1 MRALLTAGLSELGLD
16 AARVPLLER
25 FSSLLLEKN
34 KVMNLTAITEPGAVA
49 QLHLLDS
56 AALLHFV
63 DLTDKAVIDVGTGAG
78 FPGMPL
84 HILKDD
90 FDLTL
95 LDSLG
100 KRVNWLAEVC
110 DELQLKRVQCVH
122 ARAEEFAAQHR
133 EAYDLAVSRAVAQL
147 NMLAE
152 LCLPLV
158 RVGGQ
163 FAAMKS
169 VDTEDEIDAA
179 KSAIKAL
186 GGRIVRVADY
196 TIPTSDVVHR
206 LVIVEKVSP
215 TPRAYPRAFARIK
228 KSPL

>member
-1 MRALLTAGLSELGLD
+1 MRALLTVGLSELGLD
-16 AARVPLLER
+16 AARIPLLER
-25 FSSLLLEKN
+25 FSALLLEKN
-34 KVMNLTAITEPGAVA
+34 QVMNLTAITEPDAVA

-56 AALLHFV
+56 AAVLQFV
-63 DLTDKAVIDVGTGAG
+63 DLTDKTVVDVGTGAG

-84 HILKDD
+84 RILKDD

-100 KRVNWLAEVC
+100 KRVNWLSEVC

-133 EAYDLAVSRAVAQL
+133 EEYDLAVSRAVAQL
-147 NMLAE
+147 NVLAE
-152 LCLPLV
+152 LCLPLI

-163 FAAMKS
+163 FVAMKS
-169 VDTEDEIDAA
+169 VDTEDEIAAA
-179 KSAIKAL
+179 KDAIKSL
-186 GGRIVRVADY
+186 GGRIVKIEDY

-206 LVIVEKVSP
+206 LVFIEKVSP

>member
-1 MRALLTAGLSELGLD
+1 MSQ
-16 AARVPLLER
+16 V
-25 FSSLLLEKN
+25 
-34 KVMNLTAITEPGAVA
+34 IAVV
-49 QLHLLDS
+49 S
-56 AALLHFV
+56 G
-63 DLTDKAVIDVGTGAG
+63 KGGTGKTSFTALT
-78 FPGMPL
+78 GMAL
-84 HILKDD
+84 SRLGKKV
-90 FDLTL
+90 LL

>member
-56 AALLHFV
+56 AALLQFV
-63 DLTDKAVIDVGTGAG
+63 DLTDKAVVDVGTGAG

-84 HILKDD
+84 RILKDD